1 MDTVPSSVGHPRLL
15 IAESNPA
22 LLELLPSALS
32 QHIPGIVMDVCW
44 SFEAA
49 IEKLPFI
56 SDYDMV
62 VSNVGLAEVG
72 KFFLLRQHR
81 TLHPLIPFIVTAR
94 TQDHESARQA
104 VVNGAFDLIVAPLNP
119 PEAVSSVQLAH
130 KFHELKMVIALRQ
143 KKLDR
148 LHDEFVKHEPD
159 PNVAPTLLSHM
170 TRTFEEKYHSRRDT
184 LHAYEQTMKALERS
198 LALLSN
204 QATQLEDQ
212 VNHGVNKRL
221 SVLLTMARR
230 GGRIS

>member
-1 MDTVPSSVGHPRLL
+1 MDICS
-15 IAESNPA
+15 
-22 LLELLPSALS
+22 
-32 QHIPGIVMDVCW
+32 
-44 SFEAA
+44 SFEGA
-49 IEKLPFI
+49 IEKLPLI
-56 SDYDMV
+56 RHYDMV
-62 VSNVGLAEVG
+62 VSSVDLAKIG

-81 TLHPLIPFIVTAR
+81 TLHPLIPFLVTAR
-94 TQDHESARQA
+94 AQDHDIACEAK
-104 VVNGAFDLIVAPLNP
+104 VNGAFDLIVAPLNP

-148 LHDEFVKHEPD
+148 LHNEFMKHERAPD
-159 PNVAPTLLSHM
+159 VPPTLISHM